1 MGAKQTKIV
10 VTREQMLYVK
20 NLATLLKAVR
30 EYPYI
35 NKRTTLFFD
44 AADAFME
51 ALRKKRSEAEVRHC
65 AKMVD
70 VCFKKWQHAAFGA
83 AIIPARYHM
92 TQTVDYAWPT
102 IPTTPLT
109 K

>member
-10 VTREQMLYVK
+10 VTREQLLYVQ
-20 NLATLLKAVR
+20 NLAALLKAVR
-30 EYPYI
+30 EYPYV

-44 AADAFME
+44 AADAFMD
-51 ALRKKRSEAEVRHC
+51 ALRRKRSEAEVRHY

-70 VCFKKWQHAAFGA
+70 VCFKKWQHTAFGA

-92 TQTVDYAWPT
+92 TQTVEYAWPT
-102 IPTTPLT
+102 VPTVGLT
-109 K
+109 

>member
-10 VTREQMLYVK
+10 VTREQLLYVQ
-20 NLATLLKAVR
+20 NLAALLKAVR
-30 EYPYI
+30 KYPYV

-44 AADAFME
+44 AADAFMD
-51 ALRKKRSEAEVRHC
+51 ALRRKRSEAEVRHY

-70 VCFKKWQHAAFGA
+70 VCFKKWQHTAFGA

-92 TQTVDYAWPT
+92 TQTMEFAWPT
-102 IPTTPLT
+102 VPTVGLT
-109 K
+109 